1 MFSVVSFCS
10 QLGSPCDSSNLGT
23 PIYWPLG
30 GWPSTER
37 PSCND
42 AVLLQGVMF
51 TVGDYDGR
59 TALHV
64 AASSGHLNVV
74 EYLLDEGASV
84 HVRDRYGH
92 TPLDD
97 AVRFNHHDV
106 IKLLV
111 KAGRTSRCLQPKLE

>member
-1 MFSVVSFCS
+1 
-10 QLGSPCDSSNLGT
+10 
-23 PIYWPLG
+23 
-30 GWPSTER
+30 
-37 PSCND
+37 
-42 AVLLQGVMF
+42 MF

-111 KAGRTSRCLQPKLE
+111 KAGAHLTMPPTKTGMMCK